1 MSVFELTEEAPER
14 ALVDTKPVL
23 EKLGDL
29 DLEPN
34 SIAFS
39 EDQKVHATN
48 LMEEIVPGLASVASI
63 NFIWKKNELTA
74 DDFEKMTGHK
84 KRLMGLYMTVLAKM
98 KELQDHMLDI
108 FKAIVKK
115 NASMIKENL
124 STKGVAS
131 NNFQLKKKIYLVM
144 LAFIGRTISS
154 FIFSKNGKQ
163 DEKSNLTFI
172 SISDEGLRQAFNSAV
187 GRGKNKGKGG
197 STRGFAK
204 RYLKSALGT
213 EFLEKFEKNVQ
224 SELDGHSAVLQNLR
238 KYVVVYN
245 NCTGLLSN
253 IIGRT
258 RNGKLKKGKV
268 TDGMVSAVLK
278 NAAQSINF
286 KESSMELVLG
296 SSSAIVEDNAKELV
310 EDNAGEYDD
319 EDMYDDDEDDEEA
332 F

>member
-144 LAFIGRTISS
+144 LAYIGRTISS

-172 SISDEGLRQAFNSAV
+172 SISDEGLKQAFNSAV
-187 GRGKNKGKGG
+187 GRGKKKGKKG
-197 STRGFAK
+197 SIRGFAA
-204 RYLKSALGT
+204 RYLKSALGA
-213 EFLEKFEKNVQ
+213 EFLEQFGNIVQ
-224 SELDGHSAVLQNLR
+224 SVIGGHSVDLQNLR
-238 KYVVVYN
+238 KYIVKYN
-245 NCTGLLSN
+245 ECVRLLN
-253 IIGRT
+253 R
-258 RNGKLKKGKV
+258 RNVNDKK
-268 TDGMVSAVLK
+268 VSALLK

-296 SSSAIVEDNAKELV
+296 SSSAIVEDNAKEIVEGNAKELV

-319 EDMYDDDEDDEEA
+319 EDMYDEDEDDEEA

>member
-34 SIAFS
+34 SIAFN
-39 EDQKVHATN
+39 EDQKAHATN
-48 LMEEIVPGLASVASI
+48 LMEDIVPGLANVASI

-74 DDFEKMTGHK
+74 DDFAKMSAPK
-84 KRLMGLYMTVLAKM
+84 KRLMDLYMTVLVKM
-98 KELQDHMLDI
+98 KELQGHMLEI
-108 FKAIVKK
+108 FKAIVQK
-115 NASMIKENL
+115 NASMIKDILN
-124 STKGVAS
+124 TKGADKV
-131 NNFQLKKKIYLVM
+131 QLKKKIYLVM

-154 FIFSKNGKQ
+154 FIFSKNKKQ
-163 DEKSNLTFI
+163 DADSKLTFI
-172 SISDEGLRQAFNSAV
+172 SISDDGLRQAFNSAV
-187 GRGKNKGKGG
+187 GRGKKNGKKG
-197 STRGFAK
+197 STRGFAA
-204 RYLKSALGT
+204 RYLKSVLGA
-213 EFLEKFEKNVQ
+213 EFLERFENIVK
-224 SELDGHSAVLQNLR
+224 SELGGHSDALQNLR

-253 IIGRT
+253 IIGKT

-278 NAAQSINF
+278 NAADSIKF
-286 KESSMELVLG
+286 KSSGMELVLG
-296 SSSAIVEDNAKELV
+296 SSSAIVEDNAVDYDDDDE
-310 EDNAGEYDD
+310 EYDD
-319 EDMYDDDEDDEEA
+319 EDDDEEA